1 MKTVNQLLQT
11 KGHEVWSV
19 TPEILVFDA
28 LRLMADKNV
37 GALLVREGDKLV
49 GIFSERDYARKVIL
63 KGKASKDTPVKEVMS
78 LQVFYVRPA
87 QTIEECMA
95 LMTDR
100 RIRHLPV
107 LENNNVV
114 GVISIGDVVK
124 AIISEQEFTI
134 KQLETYITGSPIAG
148 R

>member
-1 MKTVNQLLQT
+1 MESVNQLLQT
-11 KGHEVWSV
+11 KGHEIWSV

-28 LRLMADKNV
+28 LELMADKNV
-37 GALLVREGDKLV
+37 GALLVLEEDKLV

-63 KGKASKDTPVKEVMS
+63 RGKASKDTLVREIMS
-78 LQVFYVRPA
+78 LQVFYVRPE

-95 LMTDR
+95 LMTDK

-107 LENNNVV
+107 LESDNVV

-134 KQLETYITGSPIAG
+134 KQLENYITGVP
-148 R
+148 